1 MSGDDK
7 LDKERRAQL
16 GEERDFLMKSLD
28 DLELEKESGG
38 IDDESYAALHDDYT
52 ARLAAALRSLRDD
65 VDVAAKEQ
73 PASRGGKRKRL
84 ALISAVVVFAL
95 VAVGL
100 LLYAVVPRG
109 DGQTSS
115 GNSGNSTAS
124 LSAADK
130 AKLAKLAKAIT
141 DLQNQVN
148 ASPDDYNLRL
158 QLSLAY
164 EQNSDLL
171 NALKQS
177 DSAIAIDANRPEGH
191 ANSARLLYLI
201 SSQLPAQSAQQQ
213 YIAQALAGFDKAIE
227 VDPNYADAYFFR
239 AVLYYA
245 SLRDF
250 ARAQIDLQNY
260 LLLDPAGK
268 WQDKAHS
275 LLADATKQLESPS
288 TTTVPPTS
296 TTKSPKK

>member
-1 MSGDDK
+1 MSGSDK
-7 LDKERRAQL
+7 LSKERRAQL
-16 GEERDFLMKSLD
+16 EEERDFLMKSLD

-65 VDVAAKEQ
+65 VDVVPKEQ
-73 PASRGGKRKRL
+73 PAPKGRTRKRVG
-84 ALISAVVVFAL
+84 LIAAVVVFAL
-95 VAVGL
+95 IAGVSLAYAVGARL
-100 LLYAVVPRG
+100 P
-109 DGQTSS
+109 GQTAS
-115 GNSGNSTAS
+115 GNSQASSTTQSAS
-124 LSAADK
+124 DK
-130 AKLAKLAKAIT
+130 ATLAKLQQQIT
-141 DLQNQVN
+141 KLQKQADAAPN
-148 ASPDDYNLRL
+148 DYNVRL

-164 EQNSDLL
+164 EENADLL

-177 DSAIAIDANRPEGH
+177 DAAITIDANRPEAH

-201 SSQLPAQSAQQQ
+201 SSQLPAKSAQQQ
-213 YIAQALAGFDKAIE
+213 YIAEALAGFNKAIE
-227 VDPNYADAYFFR
+227 VDPKYADAYFFR

-245 SLRDF
+245 SLQDF

-275 LLADATKQLESPS
+275 LLADATKQLASPS

-296 TTKSPKK
+296 TTKKK

>member
-1 MSGDDK
+1 MSGIDK
-7 LDKERRAQL
+7 QRRAQL
-16 GEERDFLMKSLD
+16 EEERDFLMKSLD

-52 ARLAAALRSLRDD
+52 ARLAATLRSLRDD
-65 VDVAAKEQ
+65 VDVVPKEK
-73 PASRGGKRKRL
+73 PAPKSRTRKRVVL
-84 ALISAVVVFAL
+84 VALVVVFAIIAGVSL
-95 VAVGL
+95 AVGARL
-100 LLYAVVPRG
+100 P
-109 DGQTSS
+109 GQMGT
-115 GNSGNSTAS
+115 GNSQASSSTK

-130 AKLAKLAKAIT
+130 AKLAQLKQAIT

-158 QLSLAY
+158 KLSLAY
-164 EQNSDLL
+164 EQNDDLL

-177 DSAIAIDANRPEGH
+177 DSAITIAANRPEGH
-191 ANSARLLYLI
+191 ANSTRLLYLI

-213 YIAQALAGFDKAIE
+213 YIAQALAGFSKAIE

-260 LLLDPAGK
+260 LVLDPAGK

-296 TTKSPKK
+296 STKPKK

>member
-1 MSGDDK
+1 VSGIDK
-7 LDKERRAQL
+7 QRRAQL
-16 GEERDFLMKSLD
+16 EEERDFLMKSLD

-52 ARLAAALRSLRDD
+52 ARLAATLRSLRDD
-65 VDVAAKEQ
+65 VDVVPKEK
-73 PASRGGKRKRL
+73 PAPKSRTRKRVVL
-84 ALISAVVVFAL
+84 VALVVVFAIIAGVSL
-95 VAVGL
+95 AYAVGARL
-100 LLYAVVPRG
+100 P
-109 DGQTSS
+109 GQMGT
-115 GNSGNSTAS
+115 GNSQASSSTK

-130 AKLAKLAKAIT
+130 AKLAQLKQAIT

-158 QLSLAY
+158 KLSLAY
-164 EQNSDLL
+164 EQNDDLL

-177 DSAIAIDANRPEGH
+177 DSAITIDANRPEGH

-213 YIAQALAGFDKAIE
+213 YIAQALAGFSKAIE

-260 LLLDPAGK
+260 LVLDPAGK

-296 TTKSPKK
+296 STKPKK

>member
-1 MSGDDK
+1 MSGIDK
-7 LDKERRAQL
+7 QRRAQL
-16 GEERDFLMKSLD
+16 EEERDFLMKSLD

-52 ARLAAALRSLRDD
+52 ARLAATLRSLRDG
-65 VDVAAKEQ
+65 VDVVSKEQ
-73 PASRGGKRKRL
+73 PAPKSRMRKRVVL
-84 ALISAVVVFAL
+84 VALVVVFAIIAGVSL
-95 VAVGL
+95 AYAVGARL
-100 LLYAVVPRG
+100 P
-109 DGQTSS
+109 GQMGT
-115 GNSGNSTAS
+115 GNSQASSSTK

-130 AKLAKLAKAIT
+130 AKLAKLKRAII

-158 QLSLAY
+158 KLSLAY
-164 EQNSDLL
+164 EQNDDLL

-177 DSAIAIDANRPEGH
+177 DSAITIDANRPEGH

-213 YIAQALAGFDKAIE
+213 YIAQALAGFSKAIE

-260 LLLDPAGK
+260 LVLDPAGK

-296 TTKSPKK
+296 STKPKK

>member
-1 MSGDDK
+1 VTGSDK
-7 LDKERRAQL
+7 LGKERRAQL
-16 GEERDFLMKSLD
+16 EEERDFLMKSLD

-65 VDVAAKEQ
+65 VDVVPKDQ
-73 PASRGGKRKRL
+73 PAPKGRARKRVV
-84 ALISAVVVFAL
+84 LIVGVVVFAL
-95 VAVGL
+95 IAGVSLAYAVGARL
-100 LLYAVVPRG
+100 P
-109 DGQTSS
+109 GQTGS
-115 GNSGNSTAS
+115 GNSQATSTT
-124 LSAADK
+124 LSASDK
-130 AKLAKLAKAIT
+130 ATLAKLKTQIT
-141 DLQNQVN
+141 KLQKQVDAAPN
-148 ASPDDYNLRL
+148 DYNSRL

-164 EQNSDLL
+164 EENADLL

-177 DSAIAIDANRPEGH
+177 DAAIAIDANRPEAH

-201 SSQLPAQSAQQQ
+201 SSQLPAKSAQQQ
-213 YIAQALAGFDKAIE
+213 YIAQALAGFNKAIE
-227 VDPNYADAYFFR
+227 VDPKYADAYFFR

-245 SLRDF
+245 ALQDF

-275 LLADATKQLESPS
+275 LLADATKQLASPS

-296 TTKSPKK
+296 TTSTKK

>member
-1 MSGDDK
+1 MSGIDK
-7 LDKERRAQL
+7 QRRAQL
-16 GEERDFLMKSLD
+16 EEERDFLMKSLD

-52 ARLAAALRSLRDD
+52 ARLAATLRSLRDD
-65 VDVAAKEQ
+65 VDVVPKEKAAPK
-73 PASRGGKRKRL
+73 SRTRKRVVL
-84 ALISAVVVFAL
+84 VALVVVFAIIAGVSL
-95 VAVGL
+95 AYAVGARL
-100 LLYAVVPRG
+100 P
-109 DGQTSS
+109 GQMGT
-115 GNSGNSTAS
+115 GNSQASSSTK

-130 AKLAKLAKAIT
+130 AKLAKLKRAII

-158 QLSLAY
+158 KLSLAY
-164 EQNSDLL
+164 EQNDDLL

-177 DSAIAIDANRPEGH
+177 DSAITIDANRPEGH

-213 YIAQALAGFDKAIE
+213 YIAQALAGFSKAIE

-260 LLLDPAGK
+260 LVLDPAGK

-296 TTKSPKK
+296 STKPKK

>member
-1 MSGDDK
+1 VSGIDK
-7 LDKERRAQL
+7 QRRAQL
-16 GEERDFLMKSLD
+16 EEERDFLMKSLD

-52 ARLAAALRSLRDD
+52 ARLAATLRSLRDD
-65 VDVAAKEQ
+65 VDVVPKEKAAPK
-73 PASRGGKRKRL
+73 SRTRKRVVL
-84 ALISAVVVFAL
+84 VALVVVFAIIAGVSL
-95 VAVGL
+95 AYAVGARL
-100 LLYAVVPRG
+100 P
-109 DGQTSS
+109 GQMGT
-115 GNSGNSTAS
+115 GNSQASSSTK

-130 AKLAKLAKAIT
+130 AKLAKLKRAII

-158 QLSLAY
+158 KLSLAY
-164 EQNSDLL
+164 EQNDDLL

-177 DSAIAIDANRPEGH
+177 DSAITIDANRPEGH

-213 YIAQALAGFDKAIE
+213 YIAQALAGFSKAIE

-260 LLLDPAGK
+260 LVLDPAGK

-296 TTKSPKK
+296 STKPKK

>member
-1 MSGDDK
+1 MSGIDK
-7 LDKERRAQL
+7 QRRAQL
-16 GEERDFLMKSLD
+16 EEERDFLMKSLD

-52 ARLAAALRSLRDD
+52 ARLAATLRSLRDD
-65 VDVAAKEQ
+65 VDVVPKEKAAPK
-73 PASRGGKRKRL
+73 SRTRKRVVL
-84 ALISAVVVFAL
+84 VALVVVFAIIAGVSL
-95 VAVGL
+95 AYAVGARL
-100 LLYAVVPRG
+100 P
-109 DGQTSS
+109 GQMGT
-115 GNSGNSTAS
+115 GNSQASSSTK

-130 AKLAKLAKAIT
+130 AKLAKLKRAII

-158 QLSLAY
+158 KLSLAY

-177 DSAIAIDANRPEGH
+177 DSAITIDANRPEGH

-213 YIAQALAGFDKAIE
+213 YIAQALAGFSKAIE

-260 LLLDPAGK
+260 LVLDPAGK

-296 TTKSPKK
+296 STKPKK